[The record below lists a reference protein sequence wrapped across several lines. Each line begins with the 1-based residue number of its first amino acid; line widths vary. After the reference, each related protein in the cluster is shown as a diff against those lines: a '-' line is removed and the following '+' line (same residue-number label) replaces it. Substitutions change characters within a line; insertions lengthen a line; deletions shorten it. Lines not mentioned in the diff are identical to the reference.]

1 MPDYNFLKGNES
13 KFPHIENVNTYKY
26 DNQFDYGRFDAPQME
41 LQICSVPWDMG
52 EAHIGNRTISG
63 IGNVVYFGTKA
74 ERDAWFDA
82 IPDDE
87 CYRFTTKF
95 KELHRSLE
103 IDVPIPY
110 DMCAKHNYLRVKYN
124 KFANDGSP
132 IAYEGNDGLR
142 EWFWF
147 VREVEFLAPSTTR
160 LHLLDD
166 AFQTWIYDIDF
177 SGMVLERG
185 HAPMF
190 AVGVDDY
197 LANPLNNNTPLL
209 TEDVNYGNANIVK
222 HSESQVF
229 NEGDMIACVAC
240 TGDPRMNWGTKEDGN
255 WNTPAS
261 AGYYIDGCPSAFV
274 FGMKIADLETF
285 LVNVTVD
292 FEQFKQTVKGVFFAS
307 EKLVTPTTEFEFAG
321 VTCFTVREKR
331 RMLDFVKLE
340 KGMFGYDSKY
350 SEIAKLYTSPYS
362 HLEITDENG
371 NVDIV
376 KVEDTAGELKI
387 SAAMNLAFPF
397 INIDAHLI
405 GAGGRVYNEVKFD
418 NITQKSF
425 GYSGQWYETLRS
437 WKVPMFAVVLSA
449 KREYDY
455 STHFDRA
462 QQVVDYETAQDNAY
476 ASADTMK
483 DNADASADTMKA
495 NADASADTMIAN
507 AGLTVTANS
516 ATVARSNTSANDA
529 LGYTQTYNS
538 GMALANNIITGA
550 GTASTIAANEM
561 QGAISAASG
570 AAQSVVGAVGSAATG
585 DIGGAVTGVLN
596 GAIGAAGTL
605 ASTAVANGL
614 TATMGNLAQSSN
626 TASATAS
633 NTKSSWDTSNQT
645 STATD
650 LADIQNTLTTGTTAN
665 SAATVK
671 ANATRD
677 QTTQKAN
684 ATRSETM
691 QKANADRTA
700 DAAQSAIDNA
710 VRQAALNAPSE
721 YGTWANGE
729 YAATKPMGM
738 FANSVTQS
746 RSAIARAGDEFLR
759 YGYMYDGQWEFDG
772 NWNIGKYFTY
782 WKLRDFWV
790 SNLNVPDMYMDKIR
804 FFLFG
809 GVTIWRSPE
818 YIGNVTV
825 YDNYNG

>member
-700 DAAQSAIDNA
+700 DAAQSAID
-710 VRQAALNAPSE
+710 S
-721 YGTWANGE
+721 
-729 YAATKPMGM
+729 
-738 FANSVTQS
+738 
-746 RSAIARAGDEFLR
+746 
-759 YGYMYDGQWEFDG
+759 
-772 NWNIGKYFTY
+772 
-782 WKLRDFWV
+782 
-790 SNLNVPDMYMDKIR
+790 
-804 FFLFG
+804 
-809 GVTIWRSPE
+809 
-818 YIGNVTV
+818 
-825 YDNYNG
+825 